1 MISAFFSTYPYYS
14 INLVI
19 TSIFLINHLIY
30 KNYQLT
36 FLTLWNLIIISYTPL
51 HSLNLSY
58 LPLYD
63 VQIFLMFLTS
73 VVISYTS
80 LKQENK
86 KSVFNSCTYIM
97 SFITILIFSTTF
109 IPENM
114 LLNSTSSIFGSVKFD
129 YVFIALTV
137 TYLVDAITKFAFISD
152 FPTILVQGIWTYNAV
167 IIAIAMWFMIYS
179 KDTLVNILTIMEN
192 GIDKQDTSF
201 MTSVIISNLNQLEQ
215 DYKICSQ
222 GTLTMQK
229 CLSERNMDN
238 LQTTFQIA
246 KIMAI
251 NCWSILSLFC
261 FVLTP
266 SIIFFIYKRR
276 ELLEEDKVLDEKEVM
291 V

>member
-1 MISAFFSTYPYYS
+1 
-14 INLVI
+14 
-19 TSIFLINHLIY
+19 
-30 KNYQLT
+30 
-36 FLTLWNLIIISYTPL
+36 
-51 HSLNLSY
+51 
-58 LPLYD
+58 
-63 VQIFLMFLTS
+63 
-73 VVISYTS
+73 
-80 LKQENK
+80 
-86 KSVFNSCTYIM
+86 M

-291 V
+291 VDVQRLPILAAKCLSRGTISSILAKVNIEFGERYKCRQSQFQESIILKEVPDHLMEQHPIDIIYFLEWKRG